1 MSSILERVS
10 NRMIQNLGSKD
21 LKPVKCVL
29 DATKFRQFSIL
40 QKKTSFWPWKQSDD
54 IPVEYSLMDI
64 LEPSSSVPECV
75 RSGLFHSKDFEIKKL
90 KTDVGINAGAEVSV
104 SGEIVQS
111 HGSTLEVQ
119 SVSIPHPKLETLQ
132 NRKLLEP
139 EPSFLS
145 VCRRRGDK
153 LYVVTEAVELVKD
166 TVLHDR
172 SSANVSG
179 KVSIPRVTYVKGKC
193 QGEAQRVREKT
204 VSVPQG
210 TVLAYRKKQLVIKDK
225 YCTILVFDD
234 MKQKTFQYEPPRL
247 GLCSQVMQTLES
259 QGLFTLELS
268 PILPIGRLEEPIGQ
282 DFRVLQKEVS
292 KNMKALAQVSKDIQA
307 VVFHSILAMLGDKEA
322 LKTLLDMMESDSLG
336 HLDGPG
342 SNILNELQQESS
354 PPWVNLGYLI
364 FYLLEVL
371 LELSDTQLVLLA
383 QSVEKRILSQQ
394 QELVRSI
401 LVPNFKY
408 PWNIPFTLPAELLAP
423 LQGEGL
429 HITYALLEECG
440 LKMELKSPRTTWHL
454 EAKKPLSA
462 LYVALSMLLQLAKPS
477 ALPGGQSV

>member
-234 MKQKTFQYEPPRL
+234 TKQKTFQYDPPEFPKSRFGDKEGHL
-247 GLCSQVMQTLES
+247 LI
-259 QGLFTLELS
+259 LFL
-268 PILPIGRLEEPIGQ
+268 GRLEEPIGQ
-282 DFRVLQKEVS
+282 
-292 KNMKALAQVSKDIQA
+292 
-307 VVFHSILAMLGDKEA
+307 
-322 LKTLLDMMESDSLG
+322 
-336 HLDGPG
+336 
-342 SNILNELQQESS
+342 
-354 PPWVNLGYLI
+354 
-364 FYLLEVL
+364 
-371 LELSDTQLVLLA
+371 ELSDTQLVLLA

-394 QELVRSI
+394 QELLSTMAFMPPLCLCSVE
-401 LVPNFKY
+401 
-408 PWNIPFTLPAELLAP
+408 PAELLAP